1 MFNKAWVSNS
11 KSIKTLFGCGLEF
24 ESQFHSDGIF
34 DYLSQTQL
42 SVNYLGFGIFYQ
54 VDNPWNGFGTKFCTL
69 KFNNLYCTF
78 WCYITVNC
86 NL

>member
-42 SVNYLGFGIFYQ
+42 SVNYLGFGIF
-54 VDNPWNGFGTKFCTL
+54 GTKWTIHEMVLVQSFALWSLIICIVH
-69 KFNNLYCTF
+69 FDV
-78 WCYITVNC
+78 I
-86 NL
+86 

>member
-42 SVNYLGFGIFYQ
+42 SVNYLGFGIFGPSGQ
-54 VDNPWNGFGTKFCTL
+54 SMKW
-69 KFNNLYCTF
+69 F
-78 WCYITVNC
+78 WYKV
-86 NL
+86 LHFEV